1 MKPRQHTRHA
11 LAMTLALF
19 ALTACGG
26 GGGSQPPAPH
36 PPAGA
41 STPPA
46 TTAEASTSPAAAT
59 EAASDDALADKGLSS
74 FYGRFL
80 DQEYASVVRL
90 ELDLLGMPTNLGV
103 ERIKIVEGKDLVE
116 DLTVVDGEIRFITP
130 ADRGKTGTI
139 RLVIEGNTTRRP
151 LEIALGSPRFLEIA
165 DTSEFNDDVLD
176 RAPIP
181 LKVHG
186 LGPGNRIGHEE
197 LTFEI
202 DRDIELHHDAS
213 DVTMV
218 GADEDNP
225 LYLQEYW
232 QPLPSGRGFFLSH
245 DVLKTLLARQG
256 GSDIWAEVVFNG
268 RGKDNSFSRKWSFVA
283 HVPVASIEGQLID
296 SSTKQAVRELAG
308 RKLAIRGQRSNG
320 TRAVTVIDDEGR
332 FRLDDLSAGTY
343 IAEVLD
349 TQLPGFIQTLF
360 HVRQDDT
367 RVQVSLPY
375 STRAY
380 KALTRKN
387 IEDGKDGSIP
397 GKPAPK
403 QTNSTPSKTVQ
414 ERPITESTCPNGFR
428 KHSVYAAD
436 MQRSVLVC
444 LP

>member
-1 MKPRQHTRHA
+1 MKLRQQTRHA
-11 LAMTLALF
+11 LAMVLALY
-19 ALTACGG
+19 ALMAH
-26 GGGSQPPAPH
+26 GGGSQTPAPH

-41 STPPA
+41 SAPPA
-46 TTAEASTSPAAAT
+46 TTTETPPSPAAAT
-59 EAASDDALADKGLSS
+59 ETASDDALADKGLSS

-90 ELDLLGMPTNLGV
+90 ELDLLGMPTNLGA

-130 ADRGKTGTI
+130 ADRGKTETI
-139 RLVIEGNTTRRP
+139 RLLIEGNTTRRP

-165 DTSEFNDDVLD
+165 DTSEFDDDDLD

-186 LGPGNRIGHEE
+186 LGPSNRIGHEG

-213 DVTMV
+213 DVTMAA
-218 GADEDNP
+218 GGDEP

-245 DVLKTLLARQG
+245 DVLKTLLARQS

-283 HVPVASIEGQLID
+283 HVPVASIEGQVID
-296 SSTKQAVRELAG
+296 SSSKQAVRELAG

-349 TQLPGFIQTLF
+349 TRLPGFIQTLF
-360 HVRQDDT
+360 HVGQDDT
-367 RVQVSLPY
+367 RVQVTLPY

-380 KALTRKN
+380 QALTRKT
-387 IEDGKDGSIP
+387 IEDGKDGNIP
-397 GKPAPK
+397 GKPTPK
-403 QTNSTPSKTVQ
+403 QMNSTRPKAVQ
-414 ERPITESTCPNGFR
+414 ERPITESTCPDGFR
-428 KHSVYAAD
+428 KHSEYIAD

>member
-1 MKPRQHTRHA
+1 M
-11 LAMTLALF
+11 
-19 ALTACGG
+19 
-26 GGGSQPPAPH
+26 
-36 PPAGA
+36 
-41 STPPA
+41 
-46 TTAEASTSPAAAT
+46 
-59 EAASDDALADKGLSS
+59 
-74 FYGRFL
+74 
-80 DQEYASVVRL
+80 RL
-90 ELDLLGMPTNLGV
+90 ELDLLGMPTDLGV

-165 DTSEFNDDVLD
+165 DTSEFNDDDLD

-186 LGPGNRIGHEE
+186 LGPGNRIGHEG

-202 DRDIELHHDAS
+202 DREIEIHPVAS
-213 DVTMV
+213 NAMIAAGGGD
-218 GADEDNP
+218 P
-225 LYLQEYW
+225 LFLRKLW
-232 QPLPSGRGFFLSH
+232 QPLPSKRGFSLSH
-245 DVLKTLLARQG
+245 DVLKTLIARQD

-268 RGKDNSFSRKWSFVA
+268 NGKDYDFSRKWSFVM

-387 IEDGKDGSIP
+387 IEDGKDGNIL
-397 GKPAPK
+397 GKPTPK

-414 ERPITESTCPNGFR
+414 ERPITESTCPDGFR
-428 KHSVYAAD
+428 NHSVYAAD